1 MNQPSVNIYLTG
13 HLLQA
18 YFFFFSWSFNMKDL
32 WVFDFFFKQCEQ
44 PKDDGN
50 VKAHKDAFRSL
61 KINSALRCRAVD
73 SLELKQ
79 RIISSCRG
87 SEWTEDS
94 SLIIILIYIPH
105 SCTEVFSRMGFNSD
119 VGWFEPLSSEWQR
132 RGFRYMHSDWAL
144 QAHPLSI
151 TPVRDVLAATC
162 HTETIWQNIRGWFL
176 NALSNPW
183 DPTVPIS
190 RLPWAGYT
198 TQSIPKAL
206 QKRGW
211 HSLTAARQELWFLPC
226 FFCGGSTPPNEHHQ
240 RCSRMRKLCL
250 ESNIVES

>member
-50 VKAHKDAFRSL
+50 VKAHKDTFRSL
-61 KINSALRCRAVD
+61 KINSVLRCRAVD

-132 RGFRYMHSDWAL
+132 RFSLHALRLGSSSSSPVHHSSKRCAGSHVSDWNY
-144 QAHPLSI
+144 
-151 TPVRDVLAATC
+151 LAK
-162 HTETIWQNIRGWFL
+162 H
-176 NALSNPW
+176 
-183 DPTVPIS
+183 
-190 RLPWAGYT
+190 
-198 TQSIPKAL
+198 
-206 QKRGW
+206 
-211 HSLTAARQELWFLPC
+211 
-226 FFCGGSTPPNEHHQ
+226 
-240 RCSRMRKLCL
+240 
-250 ESNIVES
+250 